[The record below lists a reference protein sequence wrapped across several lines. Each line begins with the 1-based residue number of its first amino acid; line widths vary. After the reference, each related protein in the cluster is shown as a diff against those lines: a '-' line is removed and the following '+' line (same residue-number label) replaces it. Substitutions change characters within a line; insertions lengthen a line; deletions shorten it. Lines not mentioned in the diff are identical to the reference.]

1 MKTVKFI
8 SAFMLAFMV
17 TATFAANNVSKPNF
31 VKSKMG
37 DIELTKNNGETV
49 CTASFNDE
57 LKILKNED
65 TKVLV
70 KGTCGQGWVDKT
82 KIEYIAQ
89 GPGDKS
95 FTLGNYD
102 VWGHTDNPGLIDIFY
117 DDLDELAEV
126 DINRDF
132 KEYLTYTMDR
142 EQTEM
147 RNGEN

>member
-17 TATFAANNVSKPNF
+17 TATFAANNVVKQNF

-37 DIELTKNNGETV
+37 DIELTRDNGETI
-49 CTASFNDE
+49 CTAGFNDE
-57 LKILKNED
+57 LKILKTED

-82 KIEYIAQ
+82 QIEYIAQ

-102 VWGHTDNPGLIDIFY
+102 VWGHTDNPGVIATFY
-117 DDLDELAEV
+117 DSLYALPEV
-126 DINRDF
+126 EINRDF

-142 EQTEM
+142 EKIEM